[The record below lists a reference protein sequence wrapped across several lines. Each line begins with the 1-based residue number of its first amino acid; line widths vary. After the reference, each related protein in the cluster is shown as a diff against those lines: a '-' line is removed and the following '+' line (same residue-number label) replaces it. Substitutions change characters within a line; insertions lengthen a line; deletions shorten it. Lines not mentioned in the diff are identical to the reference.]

1 LKNSPELLIVVN
13 YQNEDI
19 LERSLTTFPDNV
31 EVMLIDGRYGLH
43 GLESIK
49 LLFRKKLD
57 IDWLILID
65 EDVVFINKVDF
76 FSMVKK
82 LIERNIAICGVR
94 DGGVLSMRRHNPY
107 VPNTFFCIMNY
118 RAMLE
123 IYDEVEIDKNNYT
136 RINEFSDDFE
146 YSKDSYNSQSTYEP
160 YYRFFLYYRRN
171 NYNFFFLNA
180 KNNFLESDH
189 NTTIVYDLEHQ
200 PLLLHTWR
208 SRFYETDQIQRERI
222 NKILNN
228 NTSGRLDI
236 KSLKSF
242 KDQLL
247 YRYVFSH
254 YLKKF
259 KTWIKNCLGVFDN
272 FHFYV

>member
-1 LKNSPELLIVVN
+1 MKNPPELLIVVN

-31 EVMLIDGRYGLH
+31 EVMLIDGRYGLY

-65 EDVVFINKVDF
+65 EDVVFINEVDL
-76 FSMVKK
+76 FSIVNK

-118 RAMLE
+118 RAMRD
-123 IYDEVEIDKNNYT
+123 IYDEVEIEKNNYA
-136 RINEFSDDFE
+136 IKNEFSDDFNFAMGSFD
-146 YSKDSYNSQSTYEP
+146 SKSTFEP
-160 YYRFFLYYRRN
+160 YYRFFLYYRRKK
-171 NYNFFFLNA
+171 YKVHFLNA
-180 KNNFLESDH
+180 KNDVFESDH
-189 NTTIVYDLEHQ
+189 NTTVVNDLEEE
-200 PLLLHTWR
+200 PMLLHTWR
-208 SRFYETDQIQRERI
+208 SRYYKNNHLQRERI

-228 NTSGRLDI
+228 YTSGRLN
-236 KSLKSF
+236 LKSFKTF

-247 YRYVFSH
+247 YRYVFA
-254 YLKKF
+254 YYF
-259 KTWIKNCLGVFDN
+259 KEFKIQIKNF
-272 FHFYV
+272 FWSKR